1 MSRMVRENV
10 IAQPAN
16 LRTHPS
22 VALML
27 KRGRMNL
34 YGGVYDIETGG
45 IDALVGATRRFAGL
59 AESPIPRRRQPRAF
73 GLGSVAGYA
82 LRAQC
87 PPLQV
92 ILRGA
97 G

>member
-27 KRGRMNL
+27 KQGRMNL

-45 IDALVGATRRFAGL
+45 IDALGGATRRFAGL
-59 AESPIPRRRQPRAF
+59 AESPIPHPPPRWRSRRATCGRSDEDSPE
-73 GLGSVAGYA
+73 LSGSG
-82 LRAQC
+82 R
-87 PPLQV
+87 
-92 ILRGA
+92 
-97 G
+97 

>member
-27 KRGRMNL
+27 KQGRMNL

-59 AESPIPRRRQPRAF
+59 AESPIPDEDSPE
-73 GLGSVAGYA
+73 LSGSG
-82 LRAQC
+82 R
-87 PPLQV
+87 
-92 ILRGA
+92 
-97 G
+97 